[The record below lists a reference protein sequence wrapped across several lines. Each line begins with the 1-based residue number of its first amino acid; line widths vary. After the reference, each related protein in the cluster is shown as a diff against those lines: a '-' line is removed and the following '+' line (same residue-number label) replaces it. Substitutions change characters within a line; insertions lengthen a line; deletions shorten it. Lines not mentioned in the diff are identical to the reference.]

1 MVSKKR
7 NRVAPERGPIELHDY
22 KPSQGLVDQM
32 ATLAEERTGKK
43 PTDGEAE
50 VMLQRL
56 VATFKLLHQWDREAA
71 RKTQDSAS
79 VSTEVTSSDAE

>member
-1 MVSKKR
+1 MSKKR

-32 ATLAEERTGKK
+32 AALAEERTGKK

-71 RKTQDSAS
+71 RKTQDSAP
-79 VSTEVTSSDAE
+79 VNTEITSSGDE